1 MTMGMRLVL
10 LGPPGA
16 GKGTQAARLCR
27 ALGLVHLSTGD
38 LLRHAVAAGTPLG
51 AQAKGYMDRGALVPD
66 DLVLALVRE
75 RLGEAP
81 PGQGFLLDGFPRNAA
96 QARALDRELG
106 PDAVELVI
114 HLSADPEELVRR
126 LLARGRQDDRE
137 AVIRDRLR
145 VYAEETRP
153 LVEWY
158 RARGILRTVD
168 GIGSVDEVHGRIHA
182 VLEAHRAEAG
192 A

>member
-1 MTMGMRLVL
+1 MTMGTRLVL

-16 GKGTQAARLCR
+16 GKGTQAVRLCR
-27 ALGLVHLSTGD
+27 ELGLVHLSTGD

-51 AQAKGYMDRGALVPD
+51 SEAKGYMDRGALVPD

-75 RLGEAP
+75 RLGGAA
-81 PGQGFLLDGFPRNAA
+81 PGQGFLLDGFPRNAS

-106 PDAVELVI
+106 QDAVELVI
-114 HLSADPEELVRR
+114 HLAADPEELVRR

-153 LVEWY
+153 LVELY

-168 GIGSVDEVHGRIHA
+168 GIGSVDEVYGRIQA

>member
-75 RLGEAP
+75 RLGEAA